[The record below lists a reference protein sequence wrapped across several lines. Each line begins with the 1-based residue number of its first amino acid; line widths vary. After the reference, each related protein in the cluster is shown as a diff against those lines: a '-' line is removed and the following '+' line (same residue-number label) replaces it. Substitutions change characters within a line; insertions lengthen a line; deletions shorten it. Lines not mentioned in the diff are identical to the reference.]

1 MPKMSGRFQRRWWI
15 SDMSITESVGMS
27 QCGKSQFSLHQN
39 LKCMG
44 SYSRKDLNI
53 IIYRKVEN
61 WGENWVYTMN
71 KTEVLSV
78 P

>member
-1 MPKMSGRFQRRWWI
+1 MSERFQRRWWI